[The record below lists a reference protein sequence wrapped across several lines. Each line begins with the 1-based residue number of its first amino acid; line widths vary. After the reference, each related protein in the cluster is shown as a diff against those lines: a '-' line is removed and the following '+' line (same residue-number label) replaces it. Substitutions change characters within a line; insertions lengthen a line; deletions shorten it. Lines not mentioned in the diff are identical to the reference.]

1 MVSLRVN
8 ALKTRKDGQDIFEYD
23 AMNGLSVYTY
33 LEDLK
38 SQVWG
43 GVVDGDFVLLEG

>member
-8 ALKTRKDGQDIFEYD
+8 ALKTRKDGQDIFEYY
-23 AMNGLSVYTY
+23 AMNGLSIYIFEGPNVPS
-33 LEDLK
+33 L
-38 SQVWG
+38 G